1 MSCGEIHAFT
11 HVLKTCHRPTLNTHW
26 GQIQQEADKQGPGG
40 GVHVIWLQE
49 LMVTLGRTVS
59 REAEGESEE
68 WGQGDRE
75 D

>member
-1 MSCGEIHAFT
+1 MGQ
-11 HVLKTCHRPTLNTHW
+11 TLNVHW
-26 GQIQQEADKQGPGG
+26 GQIQQEADKQGPG

-59 REAEGESEE
+59 REAEGEGEE
-68 WGQGDRE
+68 QGQGDRE